1 MTRRSLDLIRLVSRR
16 LKSCREAA
24 GYESARAFYASAGG
38 HSVLRCG
45 YATYRRLEETGRL
58 PKPETFER
66 IYAELESS
74 CEPKRLTALARAYAQ
89 ALLGEEMSAWPTD
102 DGARRSRRRDGPS
115 PAPRELWEEISADP
129 RKLAAVFALEGG
141 RACARDLPGP
151 LPRARR
157 ALERLVRTGLA
168 RPRGGAHV
176 PVPRAFPVERSWAP
190 TAHAREDFQ
199 RRLFCASRGAA
210 EIVGGAREFALSSR
224 DDMEEFFLHLQG
236 QAATQVREA
245 RTGAGRDGSVYLL
258 EVLVHER
265 LPLPGDE

>member
-1 MTRRSLDLIRLVSRR
+1 MTRRALDLIRLVSRR

-24 GYESARAFYASAGG
+24 GFESARAFYESAGG

-58 PKPETFER
+58 PKPETFEK
-66 IYAELESS
+66 IYEELESS
-74 CEPKRLTALARAYAQ
+74 CDPKQLKALARAYAQ
-89 ALLGEEMSAWPTD
+89 ALLGEDLSAWPPD
-102 DGARRSRRRDGPS
+102 AGARRASGRAGQ
-115 PAPRELWEEISADP
+115 APTPCGLWEEISADP
-129 RKLAAVFALEGG
+129 RTLAAVFALEGG
-141 RACARDLPGP
+141 RACPRDLPGP
-151 LPRARR
+151 PPRARR
-157 ALERLVRTGLA
+157 ALERLVRAGLA
-168 RPRGGAHV
+168 RRRGDAYV

-199 RRLFCASRGAA
+199 RRLYCASRGSA
-210 EIVGGAREFALSSR
+210 EVVGGSREFVHSSR

-236 QAATQVREA
+236 QAALQVRET
-245 RTGAGRDGSVYLL
+245 RRGAGRGGPVYLL